1 MNLNVHVRKC
11 HEHEETNRN
20 AIDTLI
26 NGSDFDPRIT
36 IAVGLL
42 RFLLDCQ
49 RSEIQIL
56 MESAYPL
63 ERYPFSQGNS
73 FSDSTASTSAT

>member
-11 HEHEETNRN
+11 PDHLKTNRKT
-20 AIDTLI
+20 IDTLI

-42 RFLLDCQ
+42 CFLLDYQ
-49 RSEIQIL
+49 REELQIL
-56 MESAYPL
+56 MESH
-63 ERYPFSQGNS
+63 GIVK
-73 FSDSTASTSAT
+73 TIKI